1 MKKILK
7 ALSFVLL
14 LIYFLLSINLASSHP
29 SDREIGQSLAI
40 IGLAFFILIQSLII
54 KFKTKKINKR
64 IKEKDATEA
73 RIKSLKI
80 YLRDV
85 EQSIS
90 DQQNQ
95 LTELKENHRLQM
107 EKYKHEEDK
116 KLLEIHSLAEKY
128 KQENDATNIKIQT
141 RYKQEEDRINKLIQS
156 LIEKYEKEA
165 IRTNRQIQSLTD
177 KISQRRDLYDAMER
191 GIESY
196 YVSPD
201 FEALTEEQKAT
212 VDSIAPTVLLNLN
225 CYNYQELKKKFDA
238 NQKQVKEL
246 IDNFQNSNLNKSN
259 RILYQIMAIALSAEL
274 QNILIKLKYGKRDD
288 ARSDIKILISNY
300 IAILSDGSQNIP
312 VSVKKFL
319 FALEELYLNAIDI
332 EYEYYIKKEQA
343 RQEQLELKAQMKAE
357 KEELRRLKEEEEKI
371 EREKE
376 KFRLEQER
384 LEAMLLEAKTE
395 EEKKSIEVNLESI
408 STQISDIDKKHEEV
422 VNLQNGKAGNVY
434 IISNIGSFG
443 ENIFKVGM
451 TRRLDPQERVD
462 ELGDASVPFK
472 FDVHS
477 FIFSKNAPELETELH
492 RLLDD
497 RRVNKVNL
505 RKEFFHVSL
514 DEIEQLVYKVHPN
527 AEFNRT
533 ILASEYRQSLSMK

>member
-7 ALSFVLL
+7 AISFILL
-14 LIYFLLSINLASSHP
+14 LVYFLLSINLASSQSP
-29 SDREIGQSLAI
+29 SDRELGLSILI
-40 IGLAFFILIQSLII
+40 IGLAAFILIQSLII
-54 KFKTKKINKR
+54 KFKTRKINKR

-80 YLRDV
+80 YQRDV
-85 EQSIS
+85 EQSIAE
-90 DQQNQ
+90 QQDK
-95 LTELKENHRLQM
+95 LTKLKENHNLQM
-107 EKYKHEEDK
+107 EKYKQVEDK
-116 KLLEIHSLAEKY
+116 KLKE
-128 KQENDATNIKIQT
+128 
-141 RYKQEEDRINKLIQS
+141 IQS
-156 LIEKYEKEA
+156 WV
-165 IRTNRQIQSLTD
+165 D
-177 KISQRRDLYDAMER
+177 KISKRRDLYNAMEK
-191 GIESY
+191 GIQSY
-196 YVSPD
+196 YISPE
-201 FEALTEEQKAT
+201 FEKLSEEQKANI
-212 VDSIAPTVLLNLN
+212 DSIAPTVLLNLN
-225 CYNYQELKKKFDA
+225 CYNYQELKKKFDE

-246 IDNFQNSNLNKSN
+246 IENFQNTYLNKTN
-259 RILYQIMAIALSAEL
+259 KILYQIMAIALSAEL
-274 QNILIKLKYGKRDD
+274 QNVLTKLKYGKRED
-288 ARSDIKILISNY
+288 ARNDIKILISNY
-300 IAILSDGSQNIP
+300 IAIISDGSQNISA
-312 VSVKKFL
+312 SVKKFL
-319 FALEELYLNAIDI
+319 FALEELYLNAVDI

-357 KEELRRLKEEEEKI
+357 KEELKRLKEEEEKI
-371 EREKE
+371 QREKE
-376 KFRLEQER
+376 KFRIEQER

-462 ELGDASVPFK
+462 ELGDASVPFR

-492 RLLDD
+492 KLLNDK
-497 RRVNKVNL
+497 RVNKVNL
-505 RKEFFHVSL
+505 RKEFFNVSL
-514 DEIEQLVYKVHPN
+514 DEIEALVYKVHPN